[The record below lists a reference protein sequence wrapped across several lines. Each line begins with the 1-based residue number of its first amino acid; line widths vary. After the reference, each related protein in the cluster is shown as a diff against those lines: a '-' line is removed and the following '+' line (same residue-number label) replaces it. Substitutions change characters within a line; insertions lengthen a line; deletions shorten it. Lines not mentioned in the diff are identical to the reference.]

1 MPLKRHVIL
10 RKIMANKITKAIIPA
25 AGLGTRF
32 LPATK
37 AMPKEMLPIV
47 DRPVIQYVVD
57 EIVASGIEDIVL
69 VTGSS
74 KRAIEDHFDRSYE
87 LENFLKSVGK
97 TEKAEEI
104 KKIATAANFIYIRQ
118 KGPYG
123 NATPVIASKHLVKDE
138 PFAVVWGDEFISSDP
153 PRLKQLIEVYEK
165 YGHSVISGVKIPKKE
180 DLSKYGIASL
190 KPVEGNVYQIE
201 KIVEKPNPGE
211 APSDIATHGA
221 YIFTPS
227 IWKYLD
233 NLTPGKSGELW
244 LSDAIGQLIQNEPV
258 YTAIIENARYY
269 DVGDKLGFIEANI
282 EFGLK
287 REGLSEQLQQYL
299 RETAK

>member
-1 MPLKRHVIL
+1 MKD
-10 RKIMANKITKAIIPA
+10 KITKAIIPA

-57 EIVASGIEDIVL
+57 EIVASGIEDIVI

-97 TEKAEEI
+97 DDKAEEI
-104 KKIATAANFIYIRQ
+104 KQIATMANFIYVRQ

-123 NATPVIASKHLVKDE
+123 NATPVIAAKHLVQGE
-138 PFAVVWGDEFISSDP
+138 SFAVVWGDEFIYSNP
-153 PRLKQLIEVYEK
+153 PRLKQLIDVYEK

-180 DLSKYGIASL
+180 DLGKYGIAAL
-190 KPVEGNVYQIE
+190 KRVEGNVYKIE
-201 KIVEKPNPGE
+201 KIVEKPEPDQ

-233 NLTPGKSGELW
+233 NLTVGKSGELW

-258 YTAIIENARYY
+258 YTAIIEDARYY
-269 DVGDKLGFIEANI
+269 DIGDKLGFLEANI
-282 EFGLK
+282 EFALK
-287 REGLSEQLQQYL
+287 REGLSEALKEYLKEKLQ
-299 RETAK
+299 

>member
-1 MPLKRHVIL
+1 MSQ
-10 RKIMANKITKAIIPA
+10 KITKAIIPA

-47 DRPVIQYVVD
+47 DKPVIQYVVE
-57 EIVASGIEDIVL
+57 EIAASGVTDIII

-74 KRAIEDHFDRSYE
+74 KRAIEDHFDRSFDFEDYLRE
-87 LENFLKSVGK
+87 VGK
-97 TEKAEEI
+97 TDKAEEI
-104 KKIATAANFIYIRQ
+104 KRIATLANFIYIRQ

-123 NATPVIASKHLVKDE
+123 NATPVIAAKQLVQNE
-138 PFAVVWGDEFISSDP
+138 PFAVVWGDEFIYSDP
-153 PRLKQLIEVYEK
+153 PRLKQLIDAYEK
-165 YGHSVISGVKIPKKE
+165 YNASVISGVKIS
-180 DLSKYGIASL
+180 DRNALSKYGIAKV

-201 KIVEKPNPGE
+201 EIVEKPSPDE

-233 NLTPGKSGELW
+233 QLTPGKAGELW
-244 LSDAIGQLIQNEPV
+244 LADAIAQFIKNEPV
-258 YTAIIENARYY
+258 YTVLVENARYY
-269 DVGDKLGFIEANI
+269 DIGDKLGFIEANI

-287 REGLSEQLQQYL
+287 REDIAPAL
-299 RETAK
+299 REYLAQFK

>member
-1 MPLKRHVIL
+1 MKD
-10 RKIMANKITKAIIPA
+10 KIAKAIIPA

-57 EIVASGIEDIVL
+57 EIVASGIKDIII

-87 LENFLKSVGK
+87 LENYLKSKGK
-97 TEKAEEI
+97 VEKAEEI
-104 KKIATAANFIYIRQ
+104 KSIAQAANFIYIRQ

-123 NATPVIASKHLVKDE
+123 NATPVIAAKNLVENE
-138 PFAVVWGDEFISSDP
+138 PFAVVWGDEFIYSQP
-153 PRLKQLIEVYEK
+153 PRLKQLINIYEK
-165 YGHSVISGVKIPKKE
+165 YGHSVISGVRISNKA
-180 DLSKYGIASL
+180 DLSQYGIAAV

-201 KIVEKPNPGE
+201 KIVEKPSENE

-221 YIFTPS
+221 YVFSPS

-233 NLTPGKSGELW
+233 KLTPGKSGELW
-244 LSDAIGQLIQNEPV
+244 LADAISQLLENEPV
-258 YTAIIENARYY
+258 YTVIVENAHYY
-269 DVGDKLGFIEANI
+269 DIGNKLGFIKANI
-282 EFGLK
+282 EFALK
-287 REGLSEQLQQYL
+287 RDDLAKDLKDYL
-299 RETAK
+299 KEIIK

>member
-1 MPLKRHVIL
+1 MKD
-10 RKIMANKITKAIIPA
+10 KITKAIIPA

-57 EIVASGIEDIVL
+57 EIVASGIGDIVI

-97 TEKAEEI
+97 DEKAEEI
-104 KKIATAANFIYIRQ
+104 KQIASMANFIYVRQ

-123 NATPVIASKHLVKDE
+123 NATPVIAAKQLVKDE
-138 PFAVVWGDEFISSDP
+138 PFAVIWGDEFIYSDP
-153 PRLKQLIEVYEK
+153 PRLKQLIDVYEK
-165 YGHSVISGVKIPKKE
+165 YGCSVISGVKIEKKE
-180 DLSKYGIASL
+180 DLSKYGIAKL
-190 KPVEGNVYQIE
+190 KPVSGNVFQIE

-269 DVGDKLGFIEANI
+269 DIGDKLGFIEANI

-287 REGLSEQLQQYL
+287 REGLADDLKDYL
-299 RETAK
+299 SDTVK

>member
-1 MPLKRHVIL
+1 MN
-10 RKIMANKITKAIIPA
+10 NKITKAIIPA

-47 DRPVIQYVVD
+47 DKPVIQYVVE
-57 EIVASGIEDIVL
+57 EIAASGIEDIII

-74 KRAIEDHFDRSYE
+74 KRAIEDHFDRS
-87 LENFLKSVGK
+87 LEFEDFLKENGK

-104 KKIATAANFIYIRQ
+104 KKIATLANFIYIRQ

-123 NATPVIASKHLVKDE
+123 NAAPVIAAKPLVENE
-138 PFAVVWGDEFISSDP
+138 PFAVVWGDEFIYSDP
-153 PRLKQLIEVYEK
+153 PRLKQLIDVYNR
-165 YGHSVISGVKIPKKE
+165 YQCSVISGVRIS
-180 DLSKYGIASL
+180 DRNALSKYGIAQVKEIS
-190 KPVEGNVYQIE
+190 GNVYRIE
-201 KIVEKPNPGE
+201 KIIEKPNPDE

-221 YIFTPS
+221 YVFTPT

-233 NLTPGKSGELW
+233 QLTPGKSGELW
-244 LSDAIGQLIQNEPV
+244 LSDAIAELIKNEPV
-258 YTAIIENARYY
+258 YTVLVENARYY
-269 DVGDKLGFIEANI
+269 DIGDKLGFIEANI

-287 REGLSEQLQQYL
+287 RPEIATQLKTYL
-299 RETAK
+299 DQVNKS

>member
-1 MPLKRHVIL
+1 
-10 RKIMANKITKAIIPA
+10 MAISQGIDLMKDKITKAIIPA

-57 EIVASGIEDIVL
+57 EIVASGIEDIVI

-97 TEKAEEI
+97 DDKAEEI
-104 KKIATAANFIYIRQ
+104 KQIATMANFIYVRQ

-123 NATPVIASKHLVKDE
+123 NATPVIAAKHLVQDE
-138 PFAVVWGDEFISSDP
+138 PFAVIWGDEFIYSNP
-153 PRLKQLIEVYEK
+153 PRLKQLIDVYEK

-180 DLSKYGIASL
+180 DLGKYGIAAL
-190 KPVEGNVYQIE
+190 KPIEGNVFQIE
-201 KIVEKPNPGE
+201 KIVEKPTADE

-233 NLTPGKSGELW
+233 NLTSGKSGELW

-258 YTAIIENARYY
+258 YTAIIEDGRYY
-269 DVGDKLGFIEANI
+269 DIGDKLGFIEANI
-282 EFGLK
+282 EFALK
-287 REGLSEQLQQYL
+287 REGLSEALKEYLKEKLQ
-299 RETAK
+299 